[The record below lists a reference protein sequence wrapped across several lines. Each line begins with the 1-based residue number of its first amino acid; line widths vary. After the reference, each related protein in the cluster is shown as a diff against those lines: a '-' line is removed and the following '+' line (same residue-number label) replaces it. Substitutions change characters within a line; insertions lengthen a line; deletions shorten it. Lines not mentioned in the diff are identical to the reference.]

1 MSEHVKVRFTHESS
15 DGGIEVEGMWAIE
28 REGGHEI
35 DSIPFRVMSVALGDL
50 VATRRDEDGLLWFTQ
65 VIRPSGHSTIQ
76 ILFGRQ
82 EDAASFRAVLS
93 GLGCASEGSDLPELI
108 AVDVPPSVNYDDLK
122 ALLDTGE
129 REGRFEYQEA
139 CLGHLAVSRVVS
151 QGKPN

>member
-50 VATRRDEDGLLWFTQ
+50 VETRQDEDGLLWFTR

-76 ILFGRQ
+76 ILFRRQ
-82 EDAASFRAVLS
+82 EDAAPFRAVLS

-108 AVDVPPSVNYDDLK
+108 AVDVPPSVSYEKLK
-122 ALLDTGE
+122 VVLDAGE
-129 REGRFEYQEA
+129 SEGRFEYQEA
-139 CLGHLAVSRVVS
+139 CLGHMAVS
-151 QGKPN
+151 